1 MKEQQIGEV
10 QQHFLQPNLGC
21 LYVYFVKIK
30 SCLELT
36 LGMLSKMTI
45 FQNGRHG
52 RAEKLISVIYH
63 LIYVIEL

>member
-1 MKEQQIGEV
+1 MKEQQIGRV
-10 QQHFLQPNLGC
+10 QQHFSKVLQLNLGC

-30 SCLELT
+30 ICLELT

-52 RAEKLISVIYH
+52 
-63 LIYVIEL
+63 